1 MLNTKQQE
9 FVDYAVK
16 KFGTNELTVSQLKDA
31 NKHFGC
37 KYAPQ
42 WLIKNSDYKIGKS
55 LFKLPTENDVVKTTS
70 GETEKVLP
78 TETKNEAAFV
88 VSSLVGDI
96 IPKKDSVFVSFGNYP
111 DLKSIVKSNMFY
123 PVFITGLSGNGKT
136 MGVTQACAEAKKE
149 LIRVNIT
156 IETDE
161 DDLLGGY
168 RLKDGQTVW
177 QNGPVIEAME
187 RGALL
192 LLDEIDLAS
201 NKIMCLQ
208 PILEGSGIYVK
219 KINKFV
225 KPKNGFN
232 VIATA
237 NTKGQGSDDGKFIGT
252 NVLNEA
258 FLERFPVT
266 FEQEYPPVK
275 VEQKILD
282 NVMSAYDLK
291 DPKFTENLVKWA
303 DVIRKTFYDGGV
315 DEIIATR
322 RLVHIINA
330 FAIFKNKLK
339 AVQVCVNRFD
349 DDTKNS
355 FLDLYSKVDAG
366 VNIEDI
372 SGNGNDVDPIN
383 MEEETAKLGPNA
395 QQIIEGVKKWGQGLK
410 AKGVFSDEDFEEFKV
425 FAATANGINT
435 INKLRKYYGE
445 QTIPT
450 APVDVD
456 GAPSN
461 DELYE
466 LVADPKYKTDPAFRR
481 KVEQQFARAFPGK
494 VDTGEI

>member
-16 KFGTNELTVSQLKDA
+16 KFGTNELTVSELKEA

-187 RGALL
+187 RGATL
-192 LLDEIDLAS
+192 LLDEIALAS

-258 FLERFPVT
+258 FLERFPIT
-266 FEQEYPPVK
+266 FEQKYPTAK
-275 VEQKILD
+275 VEEKILV
-282 NVMSAYDLK
+282 NTLAKSGKK
-291 DPKFTENLVKWA
+291 DKDFCKKLVTWA
-303 DVIRKTFYDGGV
+303 DVIRKTYFDGGV
-315 DEIIATR
+315 DEIISTR
-322 RLVHIINA
+322 RLVHIIQA
-330 FAIFKNKLK
+330 YAIFKNKMK
-339 AVQVCVNRFD
+339 AIEVCTNRFD

-355 FLDLYSKVDAG
+355 FTELYTKVDAG
-366 VNIEDI
+366 ASAE
-372 SGNGNDVDPIN
+372 
-383 MEEETAKLGPNA
+383 
-395 QQIIEGVKKWGQGLK
+395 QI
-410 AKGVFSDEDFEEFKV
+410 A
-425 FAATANGINT
+425 
-435 INKLRKYYGE
+435 
-445 QTIPT
+445 
-450 APVDVD
+450 
-456 GAPSN
+456 
-461 DELYE
+461 
-466 LVADPKYKTDPAFRR
+466 
-481 KVEQQFARAFPGK
+481 EQQRQADVASQTNEEDESSDDGD
-494 VDTGEI
+494 VI